1 MNLSKLPLTL
11 LWLLMGMFYSFAQVD
26 PAKLPNPNPVIPSS
40 PNAASLGAYGES
52 QINMYTGQPE
62 INIPLYTIQTRGLK
76 IPVSLSY
83 NASGVKVEGVASW
96 VGLQWSLNAGGVIT
110 RQLMGMPDEWPFGYR
125 TSAARSQM
133 ATFMAGGMLPGT
145 AVDYMHWMN
154 SGQVD
159 AEPDVFYFNYPNGT
173 GKFFYGYDG
182 QIQEAPVKKNKIEW
196 VTLNGKTGWKISDI
210 SGHDYYFFDREE
222 TANVSTTKAGA
233 QTSTGT
239 TPKSNITFDSSW
251 YLSEIVDRNTLETIY
266 FDYEGFSYTQRSIGS
281 RTKYIPYTT
290 CATPAAGESYNIS
303 TVTALRIKK
312 IRFPGGTIDFIKGA
326 AREDL
331 LGDNV
336 LDHVI
341 VKNERQETVKSFQL
355 NYHYTNTNDSPYG
368 QEYGKRL
375 FLDQVSIS
383 DGAEGAYN
391 FTYNT
396 LNLPHRLS
404 YNQDHWGFFNNA
416 NNNDL
421 FTPFSH
427 YWNATL
433 NRYVAIEGANKE
445 IDSIY
450 TQAGIL
456 KSITYPTGGSTLFTY
471 ENNTANSLP
480 ADFDMKIGD
489 KFFVLNGDATGQT
502 TYYEKTFNV
511 NESFAGTGGV
521 FATLTGNFGCTTSGS
536 GGSTSFNCPDVR
548 LTYPDGSFMQ
558 INQSSYGKTYF
569 LKPGTYTLTAEFGF
583 IPDPQTTIMNFRFVM
598 VWSQSFRDN
607 PLTANNVKVGG
618 LRIKQIANFDPNSN
632 HTYTKRYAYTKFN
645 ALNQSSGTIMNVP
658 YYQYQLIYYRGPAGS
673 CEWKCVTATSN
684 TAMGST
690 NGNPV
695 GYAEITEYL
704 DKDGLLGKNE
714 YVYISP
720 ATVSDFA
727 GKDMPFIPAV
737 NRDFWRGVLKSQKSY
752 SFNNNDYQLQK
763 EINNSYGMYNLPAST
778 FGLGIKAVQSII
790 PVSPTEDPY
799 GEFPEYFKW
808 DVYQVPA
815 GWNHLDSTETKTY
828 ENSLIVAERVVYTQN
843 SGNLLNG
850 KIEKSGSDGQIIVET
865 TKYPGDFLG
874 LNTADNLTNAVLN
887 LQANY
892 FLDKEIEKSTYTK
905 DRLTGATKLLASSMD
920 VYKENVPWIASK
932 MLLLPASTIADF
944 APLSISGNALS
955 ADSRYKSEF
964 SYHEYSE
971 EGNVLSLSKAFAPK
985 KNYIWSYH
993 SKYPIAE
1000 ISNATYATVVAV
1012 LGGAPAINTIASSDP
1027 TDAQVKVWID
1037 QLRNSALLKDA
1048 QITSYTYKPL
1058 VGMTSSTDAKG
1069 MTTYYEYDAFQRLK
1083 TIKDQNGNILKQTDY
1098 HYKN

>member
-1 MNLSKLPLTL
+1 MKLSKTL
-11 LWLLMGMFYSFAQVD
+11 LISVIFLTGIANAYGQID
-26 PAKLPNPNPVIPSS
+26 PGKLPIPNQIIPSS

-62 INIPLYTIQTRGLK
+62 INVPFYTIQTKGLN
-76 IPVSLSY
+76 IPISLSY
-83 NASGVKVEGVASW
+83 NASGVKVEGTASW

-110 RQLMGMPDEWPFGYR
+110 RQLMGMPDEWPIGYS

-133 ATFMAGGMLPGT
+133 STFIAGGMSSGP

-154 SGQVD
+154 NGQVD
-159 AEPDVFYFNYPNGT
+159 AEPDIFYFNYPNGA

-182 QIQEAPVKKNKIEW
+182 QIQEAPVKKNKIQW
-196 VTLNGKTGWKISDI
+196 VTLNGRTGWKISNI

-266 FDYEGFSYTQRSIGS
+266 FDYEAFFYTQRSIGS
-281 RTKYIPYTT
+281 RTKYISYSS
-290 CATPAAGESYNIS
+290 CAGPAGSESYNIS

-331 LGDNV
+331 PGDNV
-336 LDHVI
+336 LDHII
-341 VKNERQETVKSFQL
+341 VKNEKQEIVKSFQL
-355 NYHYTNTNDSPYG
+355 NYHYSITNNSPYG
-368 QEYGKRL
+368 AEYGKRL
-375 FLDQVSIS
+375 FLDQVLIS
-383 DGAEGAYN
+383 NGTEGAYN

-396 LNLPHRLS
+396 LDLPHRLS

-427 YWNATL
+427 YWNASL

-445 IDSIY
+445 IDTVYS
-450 TQAGIL
+450 QAGIL

-489 KFFVLNGDATGQT
+489 KVFTLNGDGAGQT
-502 TYYEKTFNV
+502 TYYEKTFDV

-521 FATLTGNFGCTTSGS
+521 FATLSGNFGCAT
-536 GGSTSFNCPDVR
+536 GGLGGGTSFYCPDVK
-548 LTYPDGSFMQ
+548 LTYPDGSVMQ

-569 LKPGTYTLTAEFGF
+569 LKPGRYTLTADFGF

-618 LRIKQIANFDPNSN
+618 LRIKQVANFDPNSN
-632 HTYTKRYAYTKFN
+632 QTYTKRYSYAKFN
-645 ALNQSSGTIMNVP
+645 SPNQSSGTIINVP
-658 YYQYQLIYYRGPAGS
+658 YYQYKLIHDFGPSGA
-673 CEWKCVTATSN
+673 CTWRCVSATSN
-684 TAMGST
+684 TGLGST

-704 DKDGLLGKNE
+704 DQGGLLGKNE

-727 GKDMPFIPAV
+727 GRDVPFIPPV
-737 NRDFWRGVLKSQKSY
+737 NRDFWRGVLKNKRSY
-752 SFNNNDYQLQK
+752 SFNNNYQLLK
-763 EINNSYGMYNLPAST
+763 ETNNSYGMYNPPAST
-778 FGLGIKAVQSII
+778 FGFGIKAVQERI
-790 PVSPTEDPY
+790 PVAAVEDLA
-799 GEFPEYFKW
+799 GEFPEFWKW
-808 DVYQVPA
+808 DTYQVPA

-828 ENSLIVAERVVYTQN
+828 ANGVVATERLVYTQN
-843 SGNLLNG
+843 SGNLLNS
-850 KIEKSGSDGQIIVET
+850 KIEKTASNGQIIIET
-865 TKYPGDFLG
+865 TKYPGDFL
-874 LNTADNLTNAVLN
+874 NVNAADTLTNAVLN
-887 LQANY
+887 LKTNY

-905 DRLTGATKLLASSMD
+905 DQFTGTTKLLASSID
-920 VYKENVPWIASK
+920 VYKENEPWLASK
-932 MLLLPASTIADF
+932 LLLLPSSSIADF
-944 APLSISGNALS
+944 APLNISGNGLL
-955 ADSRYKSEF
+955 ADSRYKQEF
-964 SYHEYSE
+964 SYHEYSA
-971 EGNVLSLSKAFAPK
+971 EGNVLSVSKAFAPK

-1000 ISNATYATVVAV
+1000 ISNAAYATVVSV
-1012 LGGAPAINTIASSDP
+1012 LGGVSAINTIASSDP

-1037 QLRNSALLKDA
+1037 QLRNSPLLKDA

-1058 VGMTSSTDAKG
+1058 VGMTSMTDAKG
-1069 MTTYYEYDAFQRLK
+1069 MTTTYEYDAFQRLK
-1083 TIKDQNGNILKQTDY
+1083 AIKDQNGNILKQTDY